1 MSEGIQ
7 ILKRILI
14 DACNIRSGGG
24 VTHLHS
30 ILKTANPSKFEVG
43 EVIVLTSKKTADL
56 LPKKNWLTI
65 KSPFWCGNNTL
76 IRLIGQQLL
85 VPYFARKNK
94 CHAIFYPGGIVS
106 LLSGLP
112 KITMS
117 QNMLPFEE
125 ERAALFGK
133 GSWMHLKMTLLRI
146 IQGYSFT
153 RANGVIFLTNYAETV
168 IRKALG
174 NRIRLTA
181 QIAHGVEK
189 RFFCHPK
196 NRIISVKKSK
206 NPFRI
211 LYVSSIF
218 PYKHQLEVIHAI
230 ADLRGSGLNVELS
243 LVGQGNNSYEQRVR
257 TKIRQL
263 DPKGDY
269 LFFLGGI
276 AFDEIHHCYMKSD
289 AFVFASSC
297 ENLPNILI
305 EAMASGMPIICSSL
319 GPMPEVLGEQG
330 LYFDPFKPETLKSGI
345 KKIYFDSDLCNKL
358 SQDAFEKSKSY
369 SWETCSHKTFSFLS
383 TIVDQQ
389 IKSL

>member
-1 MSEGIQ
+1 
-7 ILKRILI
+7 
-14 DACNIRSGGG
+14 
-24 VTHLHS
+24 
-30 ILKTANPSKFEVG
+30 
-43 EVIVLTSKKTADL
+43 
-56 LPKKNWLTI
+56 
-65 KSPFWCGNNTL
+65 
-76 IRLIGQQLL
+76 
-85 VPYFARKNK
+85 
-94 CHAIFYPGGIVS
+94 
-106 LLSGLP
+106 
-112 KITMS
+112 MS
-117 QNMLPFEE
+117 QNMLPFEK

-133 GSWMHLKMTLLRI
+133 GSWMHLKMILLRV

-174 NRIRLTA
+174 NRIGLTT

-189 RFFCHPK
+189 RFFCHPRNRKVSQKK
-196 NRIISVKKSK
+196 NN

-218 PYKHQLEVIHAI
+218 PYKHQLEVIQAI
-230 ADLRGSGLNVELS
+230 ADLRASGLNLELS
-243 LVGQGNNSYEQRVR
+243 LVGSGNNTYEQRVK

-269 LFFLGGI
+269 LSFLGGI
-276 AFDEIHHCYMKSD
+276 AFDEIHHCYMSSD

-330 LYFDPFKPETLKSGI
+330 LYFDPFEPETLKSGI

-358 SQDAFEKSKSY
+358 SQEAFEKSKSY
-369 SWETCSHKTFSFLS
+369 SWETCSNKTFSFLS
-383 TIVDQQ
+383 TTVGQQ
-389 IKSL
+389 KKSL